1 MKHRRLTVGI
11 FTLALL
17 ILAVAQFGLAQEIR
31 QIYVQGEGVV
41 QVEPDRAYIS
51 LGVTTE
57 APSAEEAQ
65 IKNANS
71 MRNILA
77 ALGELGIKDDAIET
91 SYFNVYPI
99 YRYDQEKGN
108 QLTGYRVSNT
118 VSVTLDDLSQV
129 GEAIDSAIKAG
140 ATNVNSVNFT
150 LADEKPWL
158 NEAMVLAVEN
168 ARQKAELLTAAA
180 GVKLGP
186 VMAIRDPSTQFQPYS
201 VGKEMRMMTMAAAGD
216 ASSVTPIPL
225 ESWKSGQSWKWF
237 MPWIKMNQY
246 PKETVYTA
254 SLGFTCLFPSLN
266 RLQAVQQQLSD
277 KKLQGMA

>member
-216 ASSVTPIPL
+216 ASSVTPITPGKL
-225 ESWKSGQSWKWF
+225 EIRAVVE
-237 MPWIKMNQY
+237 M
-246 PKETVYTA
+246 VYA
-254 SLGFTCLFPSLN
+254 L
-266 RLQAVQQQLSD
+266 D
-277 KKLQGMA
+277 

>member
-1 MKHRRLTVGI
+1 LKHRRLTVGI
-11 FTLALL
+11 FALTLL
-17 ILAVAQFGLAQEIR
+17 ILAIAQVGLAQEIR

-41 QVEPDRAYIS
+41 QVEPDRAHIN

-65 IKNANS
+65 IKNANN

-91 SYFNVYPI
+91 SYFNVYPV
-99 YRYDQEKGN
+99 YRYDQERGN

-118 VSVTLDDLSQV
+118 VSVTLDKLSMV

-140 ATNVNSVNFT
+140 ATNVDSVNFT

-168 ARQKAELLTAAA
+168 ARKKAELLASAA

-186 VMAIRDPSTQFQPYS
+186 VMIIRDPSTQFQPYS
-201 VGKEMRMMTMAAAGD
+201 MGKEMRMMAMAAAGD
-216 ASSVTPIPL
+216 ASSVTPIAPGKL
-225 ESWKSGQSWKWF
+225 EIRAVVE
-237 MPWIKMNQY
+237 M
-246 PKETVYTA
+246 VYA
-254 SLGFTCLFPSLN
+254 L
-266 RLQAVQQQLSD
+266 D
-277 KKLQGMA
+277 